1 MTDAWKRYAGLT
13 VAPAAWAVTTQ
24 LGQILSYA
32 DCNGHISW
40 SLAATALGAAL
51 AVAGTLLSSLGQKG
65 TNEHTALFEGY
76 LSVGVGLAF
85 TFALLLQGTATLLLN
100 ACQH

>member
-1 MTDAWKRYAGLT
+1 MTL
-13 VAPAAWAVTTQ
+13 APAAWAVTTQ
-24 LGQILSYA
+24 LGQILSYT
-32 DCNGHISW
+32 DCNGRISW
-40 SLAATALGAAL
+40 SLAATVLGAAL
-51 AVAGTLLSSLGQKG
+51 AVSGALVSYLGQKG
-65 TNEHTALFEGY
+65 TGDRATRFEAY

>member
-1 MTDAWKRYAGLT
+1 MTATWKRYAGMTL
-13 VAPAAWAVTTQ
+13 APAAWAATTQ

-40 SLAATALGAAL
+40 SLAATVLGAAL
-51 AVAGTLLSSLGQKG
+51 AAAGALVSYVAQGGTSDR
-65 TNEHTALFEGY
+65 TALFESY

-85 TFALLLQGTATLLLN
+85 TFALLLQGTATLLLSP
-100 ACQH
+100 CQH

>member
-1 MTDAWKRYAGLT
+1 MIATWKRYAGMTL
-13 VAPAAWAVTTQ
+13 APAAWAVTTQ

-40 SLAATALGAAL
+40 SLAATVLGAAL
-51 AVAGTLLSSLGQKG
+51 AAAGAFVSYLGQG
-65 TNEHTALFEGY
+65 RTSDRTALFETY

-85 TFALLLQGTATLLLN
+85 TFALLLQGTATLLLSP
-100 ACQH
+100 CQH